1 MAPHSIGS
9 DDLEGQ
15 IQRRVGRRVRELR
28 LAAGLTAMALSAR
41 SGISQ
46 GQLSKIENGKAM
58 LSSKVLAAL
67 CRILDRPV
75 GYLFQSR
82 DEMPRVLGTLT
93 TVEGPEDEGIKAF
106 ADAVRRQTGERLSLI
121 PLRPAQLGTALSQV
135 DALRE
140 GLIDLFIEEPFYY
153 ATFVPGFNLFS
164 LPYTFRD
171 EDHRQAFLAG
181 NYFRQA
187 LCEPLAR
194 SGIRFLN
201 TRWNWFRGLEWV
213 LVSTRLIAEPRDIR
227 GLRVR
232 TPESGIIQDF
242 WRLMGARPVAV
253 PWSGVAAALRT
264 RAVDVVP
271 THKTHLF
278 PLGFCRYARF
288 VTQLADLPPVL
299 ALGINTSRYQA
310 LPPAVQEGLRMA
322 CDASGEVFSRCV
334 RQAENENERLNI
346 RRFKAVYLTVDV
358 ALWHEA
364 VDAVRNRLVEDGRLD
379 ADAWA
384 AAMAAAPGVAER
396 ASS

>member
-1 MAPHSIGS
+1 MTSQGIES
-9 DDLEGQ
+9 DGLERE

-28 LAAGLTAMALSAR
+28 LAAGLTAMELSAR

-58 LSSKVLAAL
+58 LSSKVLASL
-67 CRILDRPV
+67 CRVLDRPV

-93 TVEGPEDEGIKAF
+93 TVEGPEDEGIRAF
-106 ADAVRRQTGERLSLI
+106 ADAVRRRTGERLSLI
-121 PLRPAQLGTALSQV
+121 PLRPAQLGTAHTQV
-135 DALRE
+135 EALQE

-153 ATFVPGFNLFS
+153 AAFVPGFNLFS

-171 EDHRQAFLAG
+171 ENHRRVFLAG
-181 NYFRQA
+181 DYFRDH

-213 LVSTRLIAEPRDIR
+213 LVANRLIAEPRDIR

-232 TPESGIIQDF
+232 TPESDIIQDF

-264 RAVDVVP
+264 KAVDVVP

-288 VTQLADLPPVL
+288 VTRLGDLPPVL
-299 ALGINTSRYQA
+299 ALGINTSRYQV
-310 LPPAVQEGLRMA
+310 LPPAIQDGLRMA
-322 CDASGEVFSRCV
+322 CDTSGELFSRSV
-334 RQAENENERLNI
+334 RRAENENERLNI

-358 ALWHEA
+358 ALWREA
-364 VDAVRNRLVEDGRLD
+364 VDTVRSRLVEDGRLD
-379 ADAWA
+379 AGAWA
-384 AAMAAAPGVAER
+384 AAMGTTPGAIER
-396 ASS
+396 ATS